1 MEPRA
6 QSIRPSLARL
16 GAVGALA
23 GIAAEI
29 VAAAGHPSTV
39 QPNDSAGAFLEYA
52 RSGSWIVVHLGQL
65 GGALLVGLAV
75 VVLALSMRHDGRG
88 AGALAVAGAIGAAL
102 GLAVFAVQM
111 AVDGFGLKAGFD
123 AWVAAQ
129 DPNSRAAAFIAT
141 DVIRSLEKGLDA
153 VFSLLNG
160 VSLVAIGSAILLG
173 RRYALGLGAAA
184 IVAGTDLAI
193 SGWLTA
199 LTGFSPE
206 AAAVAAPAQLVFLLF
221 LIGSAIGLLSAS
233 RSGAIRHREEIRTAP
248 ASAAPA
254 PA

>member
-1 MEPRA
+1 MARHPR
-6 QSIRPSLARL
+6 SIPPSLARL
-16 GAVGALA
+16 AAVGAVA
-23 GIAAEI
+23 GILAEV
-29 VAAAGHPSTV
+29 VASAGHPAAV
-39 QPNDSAGAFLEYA
+39 QPNDSAGVFLEYA

-75 VVLALSMRHDGRG
+75 VVLALSMRRDGRG
-88 AGALAVAGAIGAAL
+88 AGGLAVAGAVAASV

-129 DPNSRAAAFIAT
+129 DPTVRAAAFIAT

-153 VFSLLNG
+153 IFSLLNG
-160 VSLVAIGSAILLG
+160 VSLLAIGTAILVG

-184 IVAGTDLAI
+184 IVAGTGLAV

-199 LTGFSPE
+199 MTGFSPE
-206 AAAVAAPAQLVFLLF
+206 AKAVAAPAQLALLLF
-221 LIGSAIGLLSAS
+221 LVGSAVALLSAS
-233 RSGAIRHREEIRTAP
+233 RSGAARSQPVPTVSPVAT
-248 ASAAPA
+248 PA